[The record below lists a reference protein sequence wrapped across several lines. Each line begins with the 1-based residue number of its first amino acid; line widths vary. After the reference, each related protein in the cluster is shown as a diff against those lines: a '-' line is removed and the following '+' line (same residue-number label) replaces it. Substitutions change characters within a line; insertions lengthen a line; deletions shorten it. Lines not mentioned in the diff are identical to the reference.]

1 MNHFF
6 AFLIGF
12 GTGIL
17 VLIIVLNWK
26 KHESKQIAR
35 TMFQESFNT
44 MRDTM
49 NMVSM
54 DALRQNASSF
64 LQLADATLSKQTLE
78 GQLHLEN
85 KKQLIDQTLEQI
97 KLELK
102 KMEDMV
108 NHYEKDREQK
118 FGQISQQLKF
128 SAEQTDQLRN
138 TTNQLHTALA
148 NTKSRGQW
156 GERMAEDVLRMSGFL
171 EGFNYSKQKMLESSQ
186 NRPDFTFFLPQD
198 LKIHMDVKFPLD
210 NYLLFLNTQNESEQV
225 KFAGQFIRDV
235 KNRIKEV
242 TGRDYINPSEHTVD
256 FVLVF
261 IPNEQV
267 YHFIHETDQTIL
279 DDALRNKVILCSPIT
294 LYAIL
299 AIIRQSVE
307 NFNLE
312 HTASEILGLMSQFQK
327 QWQLFQ
333 TSLEKM
339 GKKIEEAQKEY
350 HMLITTRK
358 NQLEKPLQKIDSIRQ
373 SKGIEMTE
381 DDNCSQDEYN
391 ETYKLEEVNDEYI

>member
-1 MNHFF
+1 
-6 AFLIGF
+6 
-12 GTGIL
+12 
-17 VLIIVLNWK
+17 
-26 KHESKQIAR
+26 
-35 TMFQESFNT
+35 
-44 MRDTM
+44 
-49 NMVSM
+49 
-54 DALRQNASSF
+54 
-64 LQLADATLSKQTLE
+64 
-78 GQLHLEN
+78 
-85 KKQLIDQTLEQI
+85 
-97 KLELK
+97 
-102 KMEDMV
+102 
-108 NHYEKDREQK
+108 
-118 FGQISQQLKF
+118 
-128 SAEQTDQLRN
+128 
-138 TTNQLHTALA
+138 LHTALA

-333 TSLEKM
+333 ISLEKM
-339 GKKIEEAQKEY
+339 GKKIEETQKEY

-358 NQLEKPLQKIDSIRQ
+358 NQLERPLQKIDAIRQ

-391 ETYKLEEVNDEYI
+391 ETYKLEEANDEYI